1 MHHMG
6 LAVPPGVPTPLEDRV
21 DLLDSQFR
29 TLGRGCIWC
38 GKRPYRTTSASHG
51 GSCGTHDEWWTVCPP
66 QTGSPRPP
74 PPPVSVSPLSVTHN
88 RRPSGR
94 LSLDPL
100 PPPAAESPS
109 NGRALRLRRQFQPY
123 DARSTLWRS
132 PPGGLESVSIIL
144 VQFGGVFAATFHPR
158 FRHDMPNQ
166 PACLP

>member
-29 TLGRGCIWC
+29 TLGRGSIWC

-74 PPPVSVSPLSVTHN
+74 PPSVSVPPLSVTYN

-94 LSLDPL
+94 YL
-100 PPPAAESPS
+100 P
-109 NGRALRLRRQFQPY
+109 
-123 DARSTLWRS
+123 RS
-132 PPGGLESVSIIL
+132 PPPPPPIRHLTGAHCAHGASFNRMMPAALCGAPPGGAGECVYIIL
-144 VQFGGVFAATFHPR
+144 VQSGGVSAETLHPR
-158 FRHDMPNQ
+158 FRHD
-166 PACLP
+166 